1 MFVWD
6 VLIHNSGRN
15 GGNILYSLDLWQL
28 MLVGH
33 RDAFATRK
41 GVPDRLKSVPY
52 EVGQGWKD
60 AATGLSEAALTEALG
75 DVLDEKRVRALAA
88 RATALAEQ

>member
-1 MFVWD
+1 
-6 VLIHNSGRN
+6 
-15 GGNILYSLDLWQL
+15 

-33 RDAFATRK
+33 QDAFATRK
-41 GVPDRLKSVPY
+41 GVPERLKSVPF

-75 DVLDEKRVRALAA
+75 DVLDQKRVRALAA
-88 RATALAEQ
+88 RATALADR